1 MDGPKQVIIL
11 SDGIRGHVNQSRGV
25 ARWLSRLAGSGVHE
39 LEIPRLSGTRRFFA
53 LKVSSRKLP
62 SADKESAH
70 RWLKESGGL
79 VLCDE
84 VGRICEESAVSGA
97 DLLFLSAGSSA
108 APFTLAL
115 ARFFGGRAA
124 TVMTPS
130 VLGTGPFDFA
140 IVPAHDFPPE
150 SPNVFQTL
158 GAPNAIDP
166 GDLKREAD
174 VLLQRYPSPAGKKWG
189 VLIGGNDANYRV
201 TPEWVRRR
209 IRPLAEQ
216 AMIQGADLYVTT
228 SRRTAPE
235 TEEALLDLSAEFPVF
250 RMLLL
255 ASKDPWNPV
264 PGILG
269 ACDEVFCTEDSVSM
283 VSEAATAGLVVRIM
297 RVEKNEGWSR
307 ILQEA
312 ASSLVRKGALPG
324 RFLWGTPRFDAMLE
338 MFKAKGLATEAEGLK
353 ESPGKAGPFQEDSFH
368 EARDAAAWIV
378 REWNRKENAS
388 P

>member
-1 MDGPKQVIIL
+1 VDGPKQVIIL

-53 LKVSSRKLP
+53 LKIRSRKLP
-62 SADKESAH
+62 SADKDSAH

-84 VGRICEESAVSGA
+84 VGRICDEFAVSGA

-216 AMIQGADLYVTT
+216 AMIQGADLFVTT

-235 TEEALLDLSAEFPVF
+235 TEEALLELSAEFPVF

-269 ACDEVFCTEDSVSM
+269 VCDEVFCTEDSVSM
-283 VSEAATAGLVVRIM
+283 VSEAATAGFRVRLL
-297 RVEKNEGWSR
+297 RVERKNGVKDFLKRGFCWS
-307 ILQEA
+307 IDKME
-312 ASSLVRKGALPG
+312 LPR
-324 RFLWGTPRFDAMLE
+324 RFRCGVSRFDAMLSDFE
-338 MFKAKGLATEAEGLK
+338 KKGLIVEDGGEETTVNSCWGERRNAFNEAEQ
-353 ESPGKAGPFQEDSFH
+353 A
-368 EARDAAAWIV
+368 ARWILD
-378 REWNRKENAS
+378 RGDWKG
-388 P
+388 